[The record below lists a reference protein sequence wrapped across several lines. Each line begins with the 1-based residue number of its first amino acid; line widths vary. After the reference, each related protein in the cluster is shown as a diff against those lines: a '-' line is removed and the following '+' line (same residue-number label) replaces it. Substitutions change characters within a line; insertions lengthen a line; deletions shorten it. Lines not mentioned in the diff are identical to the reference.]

1 MSLSDEVPIR
11 LADLYPV
18 QLFIRFNLK
27 ILSIEFIWDLEKC
40 SMIYIKTGLPKYK
53 MKLTYMKYIWLINEL
68 FVICYL
74 INNIY
79 ININYYVLK
88 WISNFLYF
96 LHFF

>member
-1 MSLSDEVPIR
+1 MVFIKYWTIIACLNQAINTARLRMSLSDEVPIR

-53 MKLTYMKYIWLINEL
+53 MKLTYMKYI
-68 FVICYL
+68 
-74 INNIY
+74 
-79 ININYYVLK
+79 
-88 WISNFLYF
+88 
-96 LHFF
+96 

>member
-1 MSLSDEVPIR
+1 VVFIKYWTIIACLNQAINTVRLRMSFSDEVPIR

-53 MKLTYMKYIWLINEL
+53 MKLTYMKYI
-68 FVICYL
+68 
-74 INNIY
+74 
-79 ININYYVLK
+79 
-88 WISNFLYF
+88 
-96 LHFF
+96 

>member
-40 SMIYIKTGLPKYK
+40 SMIYIKIGLPK
-53 MKLTYMKYIWLINEL
+53 I
-68 FVICYL
+68 
-74 INNIY
+74 
-79 ININYYVLK
+79 
-88 WISNFLYF
+88 
-96 LHFF
+96 